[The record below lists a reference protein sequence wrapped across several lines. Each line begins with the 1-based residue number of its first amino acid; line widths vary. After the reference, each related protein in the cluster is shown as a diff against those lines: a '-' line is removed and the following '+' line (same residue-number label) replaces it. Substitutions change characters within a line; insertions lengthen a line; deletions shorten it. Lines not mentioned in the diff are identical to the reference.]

1 MDDYNVNVLSE
12 AKNEYSSRLVTILTP
27 LITEGIRSIFN
38 EACSLCKD
46 NDEEEKY
53 LMTFQNFLSRVP
65 KWNATIIEE
74 EKNRILN
81 SSGCSYLED
90 LIICVHITQLKI
102 LTSIRVSQKQKKI
115 DIDIPKIDT
124 FIHKCYIQFARKLYS
139 NVYLF
144 EKDLMPLDF
153 QKNNRE
159 IELICQECIL
169 QVTRDSMPIEKILRA
184 YIDKTVD
191 EEVIEET
198 IEKTVEE
205 NVAKQIED
213 ELSKKNAENT
223 ENANTTT
230 DSTTIT
236 KNEDVEMNTV
246 EKPELTQKK
255 TEEEVVEPVQEKK
268 QTQNINLVIE
278 TPTSENANKEVKD
291 VVNSLV
297 QSASTTATAATAAT
311 VSASLEKKERE
322 TPSITT
328 PPPTPTSVQSRLSFN
343 DKDSVLDMGTNKSR
357 EVSAPKTIER
367 LEKISK
373 EQNER
378 RKLEEEE
385 EEDDDED
392 EPLKIMDNTTIKL
405 DTLDIHN
412 LNNEVKLEPN
422 ILLDNL
428 EVLT

>member
-27 LITEGIRSIFN
+27 LVTEGVRSIFN
-38 EACSLCKD
+38 EACNLCQD
-46 NDEEEKY
+46 NDEDEKY

-65 KWNATIIEE
+65 KWNTTIIEE
-74 EKNRILN
+74 EKSRILN

-124 FIHKCYIQFARKLYS
+124 FIHKCYIQFARKLYT

-144 EKDLMPLDF
+144 EKDLMPLNL

-213 ELSKKNAENT
+213 ELNKKNVENT
-223 ENANTTT
+223 ENTENTENSASLTS
-230 DSTTIT
+230 STTIT
-236 KNEDVEMNTV
+236 KKEDIEMNTI
-246 EKPELTQKK
+246 EKPELTKNK
-255 TEEEVVEPVQEKK
+255 TQENLGENLEPEKK
-268 QTQNINLVIE
+268 QAQNINLIIE
-278 TPTSENANKEVKD
+278 TPKSENDQVKD
-291 VVNSLV
+291 VVNTLV
-297 QSASTTATAATAAT
+297 LSTSAIDTS
-311 VSASLEKKERE
+311 K
-322 TPSITT
+322 TPD
-328 PPPTPTSVQSRLSFN
+328 RLSFN
-343 DKDSVLDMGTNKSR
+343 DKDSILDMGTNKST
-357 EVSAPKTIER
+357 EVIVPKTIER

-373 EQNER
+373 EQNDK
-378 RKLEEEE
+378 RKLEEA
-385 EEDDDED
+385 EEDEED
-392 EPLKIMDNTTIKL
+392 RLKIMDDISIKL

-412 LNNEVKLEPN
+412 LDKEIKLEPD
-422 ILLDNL
+422 ILLNDI